1 MVFALQGCDVEIMPH
16 YKQAMKA
23 LRLGHAP
30 GGWRFSKLLGY
41 DILSRLLVSSP
52 SPWPDIKRAGRTPRE
67 RGGLRVLR
75 TLLCWRHSKSR
86 KRSQG

>member
-41 DILSRLLVSSP
+41 DI
-52 SPWPDIKRAGRTPRE
+52 
-67 RGGLRVLR
+67 
-75 TLLCWRHSKSR
+75 
-86 KRSQG
+86 